1 MIQYVEKLGTE
12 YLKGEKCKGA
22 SRRRYSDYRG
32 AHVVAMSCGGFRL
45 YSCDTVIALVNRAD
59 KVLYINGG
67 KYSRTTTEQQKSLRE
82 VADRLGFRVVE
93 REGVAATYRAFEE
106 NH

>member
-1 MIQYVEKLGTE
+1 MIKYVEKLGTE

-32 AHVVAMSCGGFRL
+32 GHVVAMSYGGFRL
-45 YSCDTVIALVNRAD
+45 YSYDTIIALVNRAD

-67 KYSRTTTEQQKSLRE
+67 KYSRTTTDQQKSLCE
-82 VADRLGFRVVE
+82 LAGRLGFRVVE